1 MAVLAGIRR
10 WDILRYLVAAAAG
23 AGWLVL
29 SGVPTGIV
37 ETPLYFRMT
46 PVRWW
51 DYPFWVAGA
60 VLVGLLAAT
69 YIYRSE
75 RGCQARSQGEKILGG
90 GMLSVF
96 AIGCP
101 VCNKLVV
108 LALGAGGALTYF
120 APVQPLLG
128 LLSLGLLFYALYARV
143 RDETSC
149 AVRPQKSQSDA
160 AQDR

>member
-1 MAVLAGIRR
+1 VAVLVGIRR
-10 WDILRYLVAAAAG
+10 WGILRYLVAAAAG
-23 AGWLVL
+23 AGWLLL
-29 SGVPTGIV
+29 SGVPTGII

-69 YIYRSE
+69 YVYRSE
-75 RGCQARSQGEKILGG
+75 RGRSEGSQGEKIIGG
-90 GMLSVF
+90 GVLSVF

-108 LALGAGGALTYF
+108 LALGAGGALRYF
-120 APVQPLLG
+120 APFQPALG
-128 LLSLGLLFYALYARV
+128 LLSVGLLFYALYARLSN
-143 RDETSC
+143 ETSC
-149 AVRPQKSQSDA
+149 EMRPKGQSGFA
-160 AQDR
+160 EEP